1 MLIKVKRIFYKNNYS
16 DSRISMYAAIVLII
30 CVGRPIHIMYQNIS
44 NSTDSSDIA
53 NVTIAARIRI
63 SVCNTSPVNC
73 RCSDSSNSSIQCVP
87 DIEMMVTHV
96 LPLVIYVLELYFVY
110 QMFSF
115 TGNYKHML
123 TDIFWAASMF
133 IFIYLLID
141 IHGTSL
147 LHQFITAIISLSG
160 AYVSFYIMMFTKSM
174 QESNSSEEIPEN
186 YRERESRL

>member
-1 MLIKVKRIFYKNNYS
+1 MLVKVKSIFYENNYS
-16 DSRISMYAAIVLII
+16 DSRISMYAAIVLMI
-30 CVGRPIHIMYQNIS
+30 CVGLPIHITFKNPS

-53 NVTIAARIRI
+53 NVTIAARIKT

-87 DIEMMVTHV
+87 DIKMMVTHV

-133 IFIYLLID
+133 IFIFLLIG
-141 IHGTSL
+141 IHGSNDLRELTT
-147 LHQFITAIISLSG
+147 IIISIPG
-160 AYVSFYIMMFTKSM
+160 AYLSFYIMLSTKTM
-174 QESNSSEEIPEN
+174 RESNSSEEIPDN
-186 YRERESRL
+186 YR